1 MRAFQHVACF
11 SLSLRYII
19 IDNGI
24 NRQWRRSRDE
34 AREKKRREMHRFH
47 VPFSSPLYTLS
58 MFFGFFCF
66 SCHVIAGIPP
76 ISNVTHAECFT
87 VHYRSNVIF
96 QTIYSNVRH
105 MMQKLYIQPCRH
117 TMQRVCVRVCLCVY
131 RSLYINRVGWEPN
144 EWEN

>member
-1 MRAFQHVACF
+1 MR
-11 SLSLRYII
+11 
-19 IDNGI
+19 
-24 NRQWRRSRDE
+24 
-34 AREKKRREMHRFH
+34 REKKKEEKCIVFMFLSL
-47 VPFSSPLYTLS
+47 PPLYSLNV
-58 MFFGFFCF
+58 FWVFCF

-131 RSLYINRVGWEPN
+131 RSLYINRVG
-144 EWEN
+144 